1 LVNLGGI
8 PLNTY
13 EEINELVKMSQR
25 GDNDSLEKLLDML
38 KPLLISK
45 CKHYFGYINE
55 DLYQNGVIKS
65 IELISNFDFKKNT
78 KFLGYM
84 KFMISC
90 FYWDQKKD
98 ELKSKEISIDF
109 DDNQSKEIY
118 TEDFSNIET
127 IEALSILNN
136 TEIKVVEK
144 NLIQGHSLLEIAKEM
159 NISYSWVKRV
169 KSQAIKKLQ
178 KYYSLNYSI

>member
-1 LVNLGGI
+1 MNA
-8 PLNTY
+8 Y
-13 EEINELVKMSQR
+13 EEINELVKMSQQ
-25 GDNDSLEKLLDML
+25 GDTDSLEKLLDIL

-45 CKHYFGYINE
+45 CKHYFGYISE

-65 IELISNFDFKKNT
+65 IELINSFDFKKNT

-98 ELKSKEISIDF
+98 ELNSKEVSVDF
-109 DDNQSKEIY
+109 NGNQIKEVY
-118 TEDFSNIET
+118 VEDFSSIET
-127 IEALSILNN
+127 IEALSILNA
-136 TEIKVVEK
+136 TEIKVIEK
-144 NLIQGHSLLEIAKEM
+144 NLIQGHTLLEISKDM
-159 NISYSWVKRV
+159 DISYSWVKRV
-169 KSQAIKKLQ
+169 KSQAVKKLE

>member
-1 LVNLGGI
+1 MNA
-8 PLNTY
+8 Y
-13 EEINELVKMSQR
+13 EEINELVKKSQN
-25 GDNDSLEKLLDML
+25 GDKDSLEKLLDTL

-65 IELISNFDFKKNT
+65 IELIQNFDFKKNT

-98 ELKSKEISIDF
+98 ELNSKEVSVNF
-109 DDNQSKEIY
+109 DDNQSKDVYI
-118 TEDFSNIET
+118 EDFSNIET
-127 IEALSILNN
+127 IEALSILNA
-136 TEIKVVEK
+136 TEIKIVEK
-144 NLIQGHSLLEIAKEM
+144 NLIQGHTLLEISKEM
-159 NISYSWVKRV
+159 GISYSWVKRV
-169 KSQAIKKLQ
+169 KSQSVKKLE